1 MSLQTEVYTLPAWVV
16 TALVNDDFSG
26 LSDHEERQ
34 VELFI
39 NNELQR
45 HKRFFVL
52 APNASEPEFMTT
64 NDFDGLAGDCYR
76 VEVLI

>member
-16 TALVNDDFSG
+16 TALVNDDFSD

-39 NNELQR
+39 NHELRR
-45 HKRFFVL
+45 HKRFHVL
-52 APNASEPEFMTT
+52 MPNGEPEFMSH
-64 NDFDGLAGDCYR
+64 NDFDSLAGDCYR
-76 VEVLI
+76 VEVMI